1 MSYVADTKA
10 RDNEAKLDREETSS
24 KSRNTTNKGLLN
36 FILAS
41 AAIDDDFIQ
50 RGRIHGA

>member
-1 MSYVADTKA
+1 MSYVADTKT
-10 RDNEAKLDREETSS
+10 RDNEEKLDREETSS

-36 FILAS
+36 FILSS
-41 AAIDDDFIQ
+41 AKINDDFVQ